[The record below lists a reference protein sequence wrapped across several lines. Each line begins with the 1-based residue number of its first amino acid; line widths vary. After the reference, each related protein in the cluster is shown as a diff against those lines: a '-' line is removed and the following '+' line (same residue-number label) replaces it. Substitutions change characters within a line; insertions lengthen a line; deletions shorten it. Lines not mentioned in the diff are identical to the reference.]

1 MLFLRLIA
9 LLTVIAIAVGVV
21 AWLLTGQRGYLALA
35 FRIAQVALIV
45 VLALFALLAFE
56 RLLVI

>member
-35 FRIAQVALIV
+35 LRIAQVALIV